1 MPERDRIVNRL
12 KAREQELRARGVCR
26 LALIGS
32 TARGEATARDV
43 DVLVDIDPQ
52 QPFSLVDH
60 SGLSL
65 YLGDLLECA
74 TDVVVRESL
83 SPPERTRIG
92 RDEVSVF

>member
-12 KAREQELRARGVCR
+12 RAREQELRARGVCR

-32 TARGEATARDV
+32 TARGEVTAQDI
-43 DVLVDIDPQ
+43 DVLVDIDPKH
-52 QPFSLVDH
+52 PFSLVDH

-65 YLGDLLECA
+65 YLGDILECA

-83 SPPERTRIG
+83 TPPEQARTG